1 MERNSMT
8 TTTTTTKT
16 TTTTAP
22 LAGRSV
28 AVAVYG
34 RGIGERLA
42 GALAVRGA
50 QVALLAE
57 PPSAVP
63 AGGVTPHA
71 ADFSSAAAM
80 RRTFEAVAA
89 SQGPIDIIVHAA
101 LPDASLT
108 SGALAEQSD
117 EQWQAACGAALDASF
132 HCLQGLHASLAATA
146 GLLVQIGPS
155 LAQCGANGL
164 VALSAASEAQRG
176 LLKSAARQWGR
187 DGIRAVWIAVAAGEI
202 SAVLTQADLPVRSE
216 AIALPLGRVPQ
227 LDEDVVDMIMALG
240 GAAGRFTTGLSLT
253 LDGGEWMLP

>member
-1 MERNSMT
+1 M
-8 TTTTTTKT
+8 
-16 TTTTAP
+16 
-22 LAGRSV
+22 
-28 AVAVYG
+28 AVYG

-42 GALAVRGA
+42 GALAARGA
-50 QVALLAE
+50 RVALLAD
-57 PPSAVP
+57 PPSADAV
-63 AGGVTPHA
+63 GGVTLHA

-80 RRTFEAVAA
+80 RRTFESVAA
-89 SQGPIDIIVHAA
+89 SQGPIEIIVHAA

-155 LAQCGANGL
+155 LAQCGASGL
-164 VALSAASEAQRG
+164 VALSTASEAQRG

-202 SAVLTQADLPVRSE
+202 SAALTQADLPLRSE
-216 AIALPLGRVPQ
+216 AIALPLGRVPR
-227 LDEDVVDMIMALG
+227 A
-240 GAAGRFTTGLSLT
+240 R
-253 LDGGEWMLP
+253 